1 LTEILAV
8 DEMLAKLQGFDPL
21 RRVLLAT
28 PGTLQG
34 TLAAYFGELVD
45 VQMLNQSQD
54 GTTFD
59 REVNLVLRQRG
70 TVVCHAVSQITVED
84 EDFLKMI
91 KEKQIGIG
99 RIAQV
104 LHRETSF
111 LLETAS
117 QHTDAFMRTYRL
129 EGEGFAYHI
138 HEEFP
143 AVLYPEQQRNPEVS
157 S

>member
-1 LTEILAV
+1 
-8 DEMLAKLQGFDPL
+8 MLAKLQGFDPL

-45 VQMLNQSQD
+45 VQMLSQSQD
-54 GTTFD
+54 GATFD
-59 REVNLVLRQRG
+59 REVNLVLRDRG
-70 TVVCHAVSQITVED
+70 IVVCHAVSQITVED

-117 QHTDAFMRTYRL
+117 EREEVFMRTYRL

-138 HEEFP
+138 HEDFP
-143 AVLYPEQQRNPEVS
+143 AALYPLQNGSQEVRS
-157 S
+157 